1 GFFLIQAVDVN
12 TTFWALVAYTAINRV
27 GLSLSIPSLSAAALR
42 AVPANKLA
50 RGASSSTFFRD
61 LGGGFG
67 IALLT
72 AFFEHRTQFH
82 GEAFTAT
89 QTSANTTTLEL
100 LDGIQ
105 GVLSAS
111 GVPDSTQAATALHY
125 LSQVILAQASTL
137 GFKDTFFAIAV
148 VALLAVGP
156 AWLIGS
162 AKSPPHRP

>member
-1 GFFLIQAVDVN
+1 MN

-27 GLSLSIPSLSAAALR
+27 GLSLAIPSLSAAALR

-82 GEAFTAT
+82 GQAFTAT
-89 QTSANTTTLEL
+89 QTSSNATTLEL
-100 LDGIQ
+100 LNGIQ
-105 GVLSAS
+105 GMMAAS
-111 GVPDSTQAATALHY
+111 GIPDSTQAATALHY
-125 LSQVILAQASTL
+125 LSQVVLAQASTQ
-137 GFKDTFFAIAV
+137 GFKDTFLAIAV
-148 VALLAVGP
+148 VALLAVVP
-156 AWLIGS
+156 AWLIGRT
-162 AKSPPHRP
+162 KPPPYRP